1 MWEAI
6 AGWGGWNEVGAA
18 GAWLV
23 TLCLL
28 IIGLAGSILPVIP
41 GHLLILMAAVFHWF
55 VFREGSGVE
64 WWTFAVL
71 IALLAVSQIY
81 EFVSGAA
88 GSRWFGGTK
97 WGAAGAIIGAIVG
110 IFFMPFGL
118 ILGPLLGAYAFEML
132 FSKQGPREAMVSGL
146 GSAAGALSSLV
157 VKVIVAL
164 VMIAWFLADVFFID

>member
-6 AGWGGWNEVGAA
+6 SGWGGWNEVGAA

-28 IIGLAGSILPVIP
+28 FIGLVGCFLPVIP
-41 GHLLILMAAVFHWF
+41 GPLLILMGAVFYWF

-71 IALLAVSQIY
+71 ITLLVASQIFD
-81 EFVSGAA
+81 FVSGAA

-97 WGAAGAIIGAIVG
+97 WGAIGAIIGAVVG
-110 IFFMPFGL
+110 IFFLPLGL
-118 ILGPLLGAYAFEML
+118 ILGPVLGAYAFEIL
-132 FSKQGPREAMVSGL
+132 FAKQGARQAAVSGF
-146 GSAAGALSSLV
+146 GSGVGALSSLV
-157 VKVIVAL
+157 VKVIVGI
-164 VMIAWFLADVFFID
+164 VMITWFFVDVFFIG